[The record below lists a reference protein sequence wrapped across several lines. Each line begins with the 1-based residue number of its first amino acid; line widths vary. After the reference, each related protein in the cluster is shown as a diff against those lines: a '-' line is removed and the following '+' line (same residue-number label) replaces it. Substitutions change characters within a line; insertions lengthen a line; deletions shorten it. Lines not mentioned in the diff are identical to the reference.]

1 MKRVLITGFTGFVSK
16 YLLDHLADSADEFTI
31 LGLSRSQYFE
41 AFSIKNLTISVK
53 KIDLTNQAELLAIL
67 QQFRPDYIYHLASDS
82 SVSYSWVKPIESFQ
96 NNTNIFL
103 NLAESVRLLGLKCR
117 ILSIGSSE
125 EYGIVAAENLPL
137 TEESAFNP
145 VSPYAVAR
153 VAQELLSK
161 VYVQGYGLEIIMT
174 RSFNHIGP
182 NQKENFVISS
192 FAKQIIQY
200 KRGLIT
206 TIEVGNVHIIRDFL
220 DVRDVVRA
228 YTSLMDGGSK
238 GEVYNICSNQG
249 YSLEDVITKMMRL
262 AGVTHNYTSN
272 AKLIRPVDNP
282 VIVGSN
288 AKIKAHCGWQPAI
301 PFEQTLQDM
310 LNYWDAQLEALN

>member
-16 YLLDHLADSADEFTI
+16 YLLDHLADSTDEFTI

-53 KIDLTNQAELLAIL
+53 KIDLTSQAELQAIL
-67 QQFRPDYIYHLASDS
+67 QHFRPDYIYHLASDS
-82 SVSYSWVKPIESFQ
+82 SVSYSWLKPIESFQ

-103 NLAESVRLLGLKCR
+103 NLVESVRALGLKCR
-117 ILSIGSSE
+117 ILSVGSSE

-137 TEESAFNP
+137 TEESPLNP

-153 VAQELLSK
+153 VSQELLSR
-161 VYVQGYGLEIIMT
+161 VYVQGYGLDIVMT

-182 NQKENFVISS
+182 NQKDNFVISS

-200 KRGLIT
+200 KRGLVD

-220 DVRDVVRA
+220 DVRDVVKA
-228 YTSLMDGGSK
+228 YTALMAGGTQ

-249 YSLEDVITKMMRL
+249 YSLEEVITKMMQL
-262 AGVTHNYTSN
+262 AGVAHGYTSN

-310 LNYWDAQLEALN
+310 LNHWDAQLGAAG